1 MICPTY
7 RPKPCRGILGAGLA
21 AGVWQI
27 SWAKWPE
34 VVHRYRGAMM
44 EPLEFTQVDVV
55 ARKQE
60 LRRELLQ
67 ARKDR
72 PADDRIDAQ
81 HANLAHL
88 AAPLAEQN
96 AVCAFWPLP
105 SEPLTL
111 DLLDLLV
118 GFGVTVLVPVVTGAS
133 PLDWVEYSVGDRAA
147 EQPGPLGIVAP
158 SGTRL
163 GPQAITEA
171 SAILVPALAIDHE
184 GQRLG
189 RGGGHYDRSLAL
201 LGELA
206 ADERP
211 ALIGV
216 LFDDEFVDLLPA
228 AELDVPVDYVVTPSR
243 GFLALP
249 R

>member
-1 MICPTY
+1 
-7 RPKPCRGILGAGLA
+7 
-21 AGVWQI
+21 
-27 SWAKWPE
+27 
-34 VVHRYRGAMM
+34 MM
-44 EPLEFTQVDVV
+44 EPLEFTRVDVV

-72 PADDRIDAQ
+72 PAEDRIDAQ

-111 DLLDLLV
+111 ELLDLLV
-118 GFGVTVLVPVVTGAS
+118 GFGVTVLVPLVTGAS
-133 PLDWVEYSVGDRAA
+133 PLDWVEYSVPDNSRDTSVD
-147 EQPGPLGIVAP
+147 QPGLLGIVAP

-163 GPQAITEA
+163 GPLAITEV
-171 SAILVPALAIDHE
+171 SAVLIPALAIDHD

-201 LGELA
+201 LSELA
-206 ADERP
+206 ADDRP

-216 LFDDEFVDLLPA
+216 LFDDEFVDMLPA
-228 AELDVPVDYVVTPSR
+228 EELDVPVDYVVTPSR
-243 GFLALP
+243 GFLSLP